1 MSQHNVL
8 EYLERAAVSRAEAC
22 AVSDEHARLTY
33 RELLDE
39 AHSRGCALAALGASA
54 QPVMVFMEKSART
67 LATLLGTL
75 YAGGFYVPVDPA
87 APDMR
92 LASMYATLGNPL
104 VVVDGTTRERA
115 RAALPNARLVEAD
128 GLTAQVDT
136 ALLERIRAHVLDC
149 DPAYVLFTSG
159 AWR

>member
-8 EYLERAAVSRAEAC
+8 EYLERAALTRADVC

-39 AHSRGCALAALGASA
+39 ARSRGCALAALGAGA

-75 YAGGFYVPVDPA
+75 
-87 APDMR
+87 
-92 LASMYATLGNPL
+92 
-104 VVVDGTTRERA
+104 
-115 RAALPNARLVEAD
+115 
-128 GLTAQVDT
+128 
-136 ALLERIRAHVLDC
+136 
-149 DPAYVLFTSG
+149 
-159 AWR
+159 